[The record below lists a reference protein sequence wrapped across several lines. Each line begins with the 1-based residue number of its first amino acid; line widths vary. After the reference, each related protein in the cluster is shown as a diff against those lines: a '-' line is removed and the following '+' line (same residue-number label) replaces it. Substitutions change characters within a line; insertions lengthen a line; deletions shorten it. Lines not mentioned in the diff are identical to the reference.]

1 MTSRMIYDYDED
13 RMTKMMMMISKKVK
27 RGWVAVGVD
36 VRIYRHDLLRAASH
50 HHLITFT

>member
-13 RMTKMMMMISKKVK
+13 SMTKMMMMSSKVK

-36 VRIYRHDLLRAASH
+36 VRIYRHDLLGAASH
-50 HHLITFT
+50 HHLTTFT

>member
-1 MTSRMIYDYDED
+1 MTTKMIKMMMM
-13 RMTKMMMMISKKVK
+13 RMTKMMMMSSKVK

-50 HHLITFT
+50 HQMITFT

>member
-1 MTSRMIYDYDED
+1 MTTKMIKMMMM
-13 RMTKMMMMISKKVK
+13 RMTKMMMSSKVK

-36 VRIYRHDLLRAASH
+36 VRIYRHDLLQAASH

>member
-1 MTSRMIYDYDED
+1 MTTKMIKMMMT
-13 RMTKMMMMISKKVK
+13 RMTKMMMMSSKVK

-36 VRIYRHDLLRAASH
+36 VRIYRHDLLAAASH